1 MLPLLRQ
8 KALATA
14 SRASQITE
22 HPLRPLLLLQFSTT
36 TMTSDTPVE
45 DTIRAK
51 ITQAFNPSRLE
62 IYNDSAKHAHHA
74 PMRASASP
82 SRETHFRL
90 VITSAAFRAK
100 PQPARHRLVYQLFRD
115 EMAAEGGIHA
125 LQLRTMT
132 PDEEQRLSEKSAAA
146 ATAAAAAA
154 ESAASA
160 ASAASTSEST
170 STEEESTREGTS

>member
-8 KALATA
+8 NALVTGP
-14 SRASQITE
+14 RILSQITG
-22 HPLRPLLLLQFSTT
+22 HHLRPLLHFSTS
-36 TMTSDTPVE
+36 TMTSDTPIE

-51 ITQAFNPSRLE
+51 ITQAFSPSRLE

-115 EMAAEGGIHA
+115 EMAADGGIHA

-146 ATAAAAAA
+146 AAASAAAAAA
-154 ESAASA
+154 ASASASESASE
-160 ASAASTSEST
+160 SASTGEGGELKS
-170 STEEESTREGTS
+170 RE